1 MDYLIKRFSPT
12 QILIMFVVILLFSP
26 YIFPR
31 IRIDHLF
38 LLFFLFYFFIK
49 GQFFRSPG
57 IYLLLFYF
65 FGFLVTLFRIIV
77 FDDIFTRWSP
87 FFEYLEWLLRG
98 FLIYEFV
105 RYLYKDFSTLE
116 NIYSVIRAWI
126 ISCIFIGCV
135 GILQIL
141 PWTADP
147 INNFLGKYYI
157 NPNFLEAI
165 LNQSRITSFTGQP
178 GSYGQIFLCSLIFLL
193 FLGRELFTSTGK
205 YLLTLVGV
213 FLLSFL
219 SLSKNILIGAPILF
233 AIFLMLNTFRFA
245 FIKKILFY
253 MPFLICIL
261 YIVYLSNVLV
271 IFDQFITPIL
281 NDRLLYAYEVI
292 KAGSVLIFSFVDLF
306 DSTIGVRYFES
317 QSADITVLLDNFLF
331 GVGFTEHNLRLSDSG
346 YTPFLLVGG
355 ITGFVFLILYFSA
368 ITINSLHR
376 LIYLNYIENTRYNKL
391 FLAYIT
397 IIFLFSLIAIGQ
409 QTFTLDKSGDLFF
422 ILSALIL
429 QLRK

>member
-1 MDYLIKRFSPT
+1 
-12 QILIMFVVILLFSP
+12 
-26 YIFPR
+26 
-31 IRIDHLF
+31 
-38 LLFFLFYFFIK
+38 
-49 GQFFRSPG
+49 
-57 IYLLLFYF
+57 
-65 FGFLVTLFRIIV
+65 
-77 FDDIFTRWSP
+77 
-87 FFEYLEWLLRG
+87 
-98 FLIYEFV
+98 
-105 RYLYKDFSTLE
+105 
-116 NIYSVIRAWI
+116 
-126 ISCIFIGCV
+126 
-135 GILQIL
+135 
-141 PWTADP
+141 
-147 INNFLGKYYI
+147 
-157 NPNFLEAI
+157 
-165 LNQSRITSFTGQP
+165 
-178 GSYGQIFLCSLIFLL
+178 
-193 FLGRELFTSTGK
+193 
-205 YLLTLVGV
+205 
-213 FLLSFL
+213 
-219 SLSKNILIGAPILF
+219 
-233 AIFLMLNTFRFA
+233 
-245 FIKKILFY
+245 
-253 MPFLICIL
+253 
-261 YIVYLSNVLV
+261 VYLSNVLV